1 MKTINVRI
9 AEHRVE
15 FTTESD
21 WVEDFIRSRF
31 YVEEP
36 EHLGRKPDLLV
47 HVEDGYGSEFTS
59 FDVDSISNG
68 DELIYLRT
76 DYRIRLDLQYG
87 LANVYVF
94 DDFALKHAMLNLYST
109 FIVHH
114 NWGLLIHSS
123 CILEGE
129 KAFLFAGQSG
139 AGKSTVARLSSP
151 RPILSDEATVLKI
164 DQGEITVFDSPF
176 RSDTPPLLIR
186 ESRPLGA
193 IQLLR
198 QSLSIKRTAMGKI
211 DGMLE
216 LLGKVFYWPY
226 DAGETAKVFDKCKML
241 AHRIPIY
248 ELYFQKNDLF
258 WKEIS

>member
-1 MKTINVRI
+1 MITINVRI

-15 FTTESD
+15 FTTESE
-21 WVEDFIRSRF
+21 WVEAFIRNRF
-31 YVEEP
+31 YVEDP
-36 EHLGRKPDLLV
+36 ESFSRKPDLNV

-59 FDVDSISNG
+59 FDVQTVKNG
-68 DELIYLRT
+68 EELVFSRT

-109 FIVHH
+109 YIVHH

-123 CILEGE
+123 CILEGG
-129 KAFLFAGQSG
+129 KAYMFAGQSG
-139 AGKSTVARLSSP
+139 AGKSTVAQLSRP
-151 RPILSDEATVLKI
+151 RPILSDEATILKI
-164 DQGEITVFDSPF
+164 GHGEVTVFDSPF
-176 RSDTPPLLIR
+176 RSDTSPLFIR

-198 QSLSIKRTAMGKI
+198 QSMSIKRTAMGKI

-226 DAGETAKVFDKCKML
+226 ETGETAKVFEMCKKL
-241 AHRIPIY
+241 AHHIPIY
-248 ELYFQKNDLF
+248 ELFFQKNDLF